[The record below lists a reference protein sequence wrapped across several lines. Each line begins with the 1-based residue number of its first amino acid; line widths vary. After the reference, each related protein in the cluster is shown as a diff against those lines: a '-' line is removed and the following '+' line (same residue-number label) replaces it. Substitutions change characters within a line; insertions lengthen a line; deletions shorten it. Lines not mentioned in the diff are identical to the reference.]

1 MTFPTIDIG
10 SYVTSALA
18 WAVPMVALLFAA
30 SWGVRLIFGRRRQ
43 SLPTLQVCLLEFS
56 QLVTPGALGDLLLIL
71 GWLTAFVFV
80 MAFIT
85 WLFKLVFGGG

>member
-30 SWGVRLIFGRRRQ
+30 SWGVRLIFGRRR
-43 SLPTLQVCLLEFS
+43 
-56 QLVTPGALGDLLLIL
+56 
-71 GWLTAFVFV
+71 
-80 MAFIT
+80 
-85 WLFKLVFGGG
+85 

>member
-1 MTFPTIDIG
+1 
-10 SYVTSALA
+10 
-18 WAVPMVALLFAA
+18 
-30 SWGVRLIFGRRRQ
+30 
-43 SLPTLQVCLLEFS
+43 LPTLQVCLLEFS